1 MKVFLGELF
10 GRVAGGVDDAHR
22 PMIPAREDRDS
33 QGARPAG
40 VSTSLREAVRA
51 CHNEGG
57 LGGAEH
63 ELYGASVGGGERA

>member
-22 PMIPAREDRDS
+22 PMIPAREDRDG

-40 VSTSLREAVRA
+40 GGTSLREAVRA

-57 LGGAEH
+57 LEGGEQKPH
-63 ELYGASVGGGERA
+63 GASLGSGERA